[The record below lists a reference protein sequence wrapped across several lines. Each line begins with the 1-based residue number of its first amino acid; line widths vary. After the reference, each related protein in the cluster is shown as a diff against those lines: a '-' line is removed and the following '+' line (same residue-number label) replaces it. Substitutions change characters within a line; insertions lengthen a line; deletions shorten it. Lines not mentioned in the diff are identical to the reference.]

1 MHYSESQRRYITV
14 FMQHIRI
21 GLAQGNQNNSWI
33 SAALGTASQGVGYAS
48 SGMQII
54 QTLSTTVGIAGIIV
68 APATLGISIGAAGT
82 IIGVAQGGY
91 QFYQMARKALGEE
104 ETTFISDEVLRESAT
119 LAFEI
124 LFEEVAVSL
133 AIQYR
138 FFIETKA
145 TNAGIDS
152 LAIFA
157 VKEVMQQWIK
167 LTEEKDPL
175 KKVAISPMSLIAP
188 LFKSSQT
195 RMESFIAIK
204 SQASIRDRHYAT
216 GVYPLAAVARLEMN
230 ATSARWV
237 IYERDKTKFNYGYR
251 TCLTI
256 PPKHALSSFSPDW
269 PSISPHLSAEF
280 LIDATTITVVN
291 AYLVKKRT
299 IPSSE
304 SLNDY
309 LSSLYGVNLIATC
322 HDNSLQ
328 QIHDLSEGDFSYVNF
343 RRADLRGCILANTR
357 WDNAYLTH
365 AFFGNPKDPVSSIL
379 PTPLQLHGTQFNGAH
394 LEASFWE
401 NTDFSGA
408 LFLSAHMKG
417 ATLIYCQLG
426 TLQHAGCEWDLAQW
440 QDMQAPDSIF
450 LEQLEAEQIARFEL
464 EKSVDELSKSL
475 SSQTQQLMKVAQKT
489 EINDSELSRLK
500 RELLAQQSNLSRL
513 YAHIDNNLSL
523 IETRLTDMNTQ
534 ICKFLEILKACQ
546 TIQSSDRC
554 QIIQIQINESLEND
568 EARRAENQAFQ
579 QSIQT
584 TIDNMQKGYEE
595 KFERL
600 ESQIKAIIAPGWP
613 TAEGI
618 PEFIPRPLYAI
629 YGAYLSAFKNPLLQ
643 QTLEYYVEPDSRPF
657 QSADAHFPLSSE
669 LIAFEQ
675 DNDADIYLLHGDVGA
690 GKSSAARLSQKRLW
704 DAWTQ
709 DTAHLKPLVPV
720 LIELKQISD
729 DRDFLTARLQA
740 APYYYTFSQIQ
751 TLRENYHFFFIL
763 DGWDECPKPDTRWI
777 PNDIQL
783 PFWNAKLLITV
794 RTEWLNKVKAMDSR
808 EMLKSNALT
817 SKTYHV
823 TESYISP
830 YDQEHIDSYLTK
842 RFAMSE
848 ISWKRYR
855 DFLQQQEALTR
866 MATSP
871 VMLHILCAILPELM
885 SQHQNTTIYTRVGLY
900 ETFLNRWFER
910 EINKEQMLK
919 TAPSV
924 TSKQLKQE
932 FLEYTQILAFTMF
945 REATLVIERRY
956 HEPSRMKKALGL
968 FGTEPEKKD
977 PWIVFFESQDPIV
990 LQAQRSCPL
999 SLERIDKDENHYHRY
1014 QFIHK
1019 SFMEHAVATVLW
1031 DVLNDEE
1038 FDIQNCTA
1046 VWNHRFITEER
1057 GVLNFLLDRL
1067 TASPRRPQLEEYL
1080 LEIVLNSKN
1089 NSAISKAASSAIT
1102 VLNLSDFDFSK
1113 QVPNQDFTDICIP
1126 HADLTECRWM
1136 DLDCSRMDATDVN
1149 FHNAVLLGTKFCK
1162 STLTNARFLAGKLFV
1177 SSEHE
1182 VEVMLL
1188 HPKRAGIAVYGDN
1201 NDIIIV
1207 CLASGIIEQR
1217 LIGHTDKV
1225 TSLAFSQKGVLASGS
1240 KDHTV
1245 RLWNHEGIFESCLIG
1260 HTKAVT
1266 SLAFSQNGMLAS
1278 GSDDTN
1284 ICYWHPNRSILLKVF
1299 KGHTDAVTSLSFG
1312 PNDVL
1317 ASASGERLDNTIRL
1331 WDLREPAKDACIKI
1345 LFEWSDRSERRPFS
1359 SVKTLAFAPDGT
1371 LVSGHEYWIHFW
1383 DIHKT
1388 DSCIKIITWPRGTV
1402 TSLIFLPN
1410 GTLASNLGNA
1420 ICLWDLKREPLKAHL
1435 KTLEGHTDGVT
1446 SLALG
1451 LDGMLVS
1458 GSRDKTIRLW
1468 DIQRTIK
1475 NEFTKTIK
1483 AHDHL
1488 VEQIAFSPNGMIA
1501 TSSRNTIYLWDPE
1514 KPTKNA
1520 CVKILKS
1527 FFGHSRT
1534 ISALAFAPDGI
1545 LASGDE
1551 GGTICL
1557 WDLQKSAEDACI
1569 KSLKVENFISSLIF
1583 ISDRILAT
1591 GGGLRDKTIRLWDI
1605 KLPTIELQIPPCE
1618 DYSEVN
1624 LGQMTGL
1631 DLGLFGTVSIQSLRQ
1646 FAQMSS
1652 RFGDPEQS
1660 ATEAHVKNLD
1670 GHTQGMLK
1678 FALSSD
1684 GILASGSGD
1693 KSIRLWDIHGT
1704 CFKTLDGHTDW
1715 ISSLAFSPSGILAT
1729 GGGFKDKTIRLWDPK
1744 LPTSEAYLKTLEGCT
1759 GNVESLAF
1767 TPDGQWLIAES
1778 NKELLI
1784 WNTHNLE
1791 KEPHCFP
1798 PGISHVRL
1806 QGNLLSFA
1814 HDKAVYAVRLTE
1826 FPRTFH
1832 WVMASQPSTLWL
1844 HGCDVTNAQG
1854 ILLPIQQLLEKEG
1867 ALGKPAKFDSI
1878 ELNVL
1883 DVSID
1888 KIELPLLP
1896 PDFTNIS
1903 TSSPEAYSLLSTS
1916 NKKKNPANPQ
1926 VLSHYPGRLLN
1937 QEPVLDEHISGE
1949 GKTIDPEQKKGK
1961 CIIS

>member
-54 QTLSTTVGIAGIIV
+54 QTLSTTVGIAGIIA

-513 YAHIDNNLSL
+513 HAHIDNNLSL

-777 PNDIQL
+777 PNEIQL
-783 PFWNAKLLITV
+783 PDWNAKLLITV

-808 EMLKSNALT
+808 EMLRSNALT

-1038 FDIQNCTA
+1038 FDIQNCTT

-1057 GVLNFLLDRL
+1057 GVLNFLLERL

-1089 NSAISKAASSAIT
+1089 NSAISQAASSAIT
-1102 VLNLSDFDFSK
+1102 VLNLSDFDFSI

-1136 DLDCSRMDATDVN
+1136 DLDCSRMDGTDVN
-1149 FHNAVLLGTKFCK
+1149 FHNAVLLGTKFCG

-1177 SSEHE
+1177 SSEHK

-1188 HPKRAGIAVYGDN
+1188 HPKRAGIAVYGDH
-1201 NDIIIV
+1201 NDIIVV
-1207 CLASGIIEQR
+1207 CLASGVIEQR

-1225 TSLAFSQKGVLASGS
+1225 TCLAFSQKGMLASGS
-1240 KDHTV
+1240 KDHTI
-1245 RLWNHEGIFESCLIG
+1245 RFWNQEGIFESCLIG
-1260 HTKAVT
+1260 HTEGVT

-1299 KGHTDAVTSLSFG
+1299 KGHMDAVTSLAFG

-1331 WDLREPAKDACIKI
+1331 WNLREPAKDACIKI
-1345 LFEWSDRSERRPFS
+1345 LSEWSDRSERRPFS

-1383 DIHKT
+1383 NIHKT
-1388 DSCIKIITWPRGTV
+1388 DSCIKIFTWPSGTV
-1402 TSLIFLPN
+1402 TSLVFLPN
-1410 GTLASNLGNA
+1410 DTLASNLGNA

-1468 DIQRTIK
+1468 DIKKTTK
-1475 NEFTKTIK
+1475 NEFVKPIK
-1483 AHDHL
+1483 AHDRL

-1514 KPTKNA
+1514 KPTKYA
-1520 CVKILKS
+1520 CVKILES

-1534 ISALAFAPDGI
+1534 INALAFAPDGI

-1551 GGTICL
+1551 GGTICI
-1557 WDLQKSAEDACI
+1557 WDLQKPAEDACI
-1569 KSLKVENFISSLIF
+1569 KILKVADCISSLIF
-1583 ISDRILAT
+1583 ISDSILAT
-1591 GGGLRDKTIRLWDI
+1591 GGGWRDKTIRLWDT
-1605 KLPTIELQIPPCE
+1605 KLPIIELQIPPCE
-1618 DYSEVN
+1618 DHPDVN
-1624 LGQMTGL
+1624 LGQATGL
-1631 DLGLFGTVSIQSLRQ
+1631 DLGLFGTVSIQALIQLSKMN
-1646 FAQMSS
+1646 A
-1652 RFGDPEQS
+1652 RFGDPVQS
-1660 ATEAHVKNLD
+1660 ATAAHVANLD

-1744 LPTSEAYLKTLEGCT
+1744 LPASEACLKTLEGCT

-1814 HDKAVYAVRLTE
+1814 HDKAVYAVRFTE

-1854 ILLPIQQLLEKEG
+1854 ILLPTQQLLEKEG

-1888 KIELPLLP
+1888 KTELPLLP